1 MVLFAKVYKVRI
13 VFDDAISATASDKVC
28 SGAPAVSGTVLVS
41 YSYFQ
46 KDDIQQKNLEFF
58 MAVGMGVSSGFSPP
72 NHTEFV
78 LVINGA
84 VCDPC
89 TTILPYMEVDSRYKN
104 LPDIDMAWSSADV
117 AVLQRRENEGMD
129 FAAHNVTIEWLHWTG
144 QWHKYRHFILLN
156 SSVRGPF
163 YPSYMGTSWQWTQAF
178 TDRLVDDVK
187 LVSSSLVCLPEVDAG
202 GLGPKAESWAFAADA
217 EALQLLAGAGVFSM
231 RTCKLCDDGVVVMGE
246 YGLSTVLLNAGHN
259 IATLMSMY
267 PVGTDWRDE
276 RHWRCNNNAHPS
288 RHGTYDGI
296 SMHPFETVF
305 LKASWHVGEPHLS
318 HYTRWF
324 LSHAD
329 GDPHTSGKF
338 REAQYRYAIQL
349 EAQDP
354 NNASACFRLPAWE
367 ATI

>member
-1 MVLFAKVYKVRI
+1 MCTPAPYRKGGGRDHMRHQNALWQIRWLLKPPYQILLFVACMVLFAKVYKVRI

-129 FAAHNVTIEWLHWTG
+129 FAAHNVRTLNKTSPLMASLQPDPLLPFPDLVQALH
-144 QWHKYRHFILLN
+144 
-156 SSVRGPF
+156 
-163 YPSYMGTSWQWTQAF
+163 
-178 TDRLVDDVK
+178 
-187 LVSSSLVCLPEVDAG
+187 
-202 GLGPKAESWAFAADA
+202 
-217 EALQLLAGAGVFSM
+217 
-231 RTCKLCDDGVVVMGE
+231 
-246 YGLSTVLLNAGHN
+246 
-259 IATLMSMY
+259 
-267 PVGTDWRDE
+267 RDFML
-276 RHWRCNNNAHPS
+276 
-288 RHGTYDGI
+288 D
-296 SMHPFETVF
+296 
-305 LKASWHVGEPHLS
+305 
-318 HYTRWF
+318 
-324 LSHAD
+324 
-329 GDPHTSGKF
+329 
-338 REAQYRYAIQL
+338 
-349 EAQDP
+349 
-354 NNASACFRLPAWE
+354 
-367 ATI
+367 